1 MIKGLIMKILN
12 LASGEKCDLQC
23 AAINKIL
30 VKKNLLRKSLSLKNI
45 FLLHIFLLFRATLYS
60 ANKSRVCNSE
70 IDVRIELPSFCWH
83 KWIYV
88 APSISHMASL
98 WWHAI
103 RVSPLETY
111 SAANFAMS
119 LLLSRRYSV
128 FGKLLK
134 RRHKSVVDGDR
145 RSGNIFESNRGQFAD
160 VYSARAKI
168 TPTKRKE
175 NSISAT
181 RGWNR

>member
-1 MIKGLIMKILN
+1 M
-12 LASGEKCDLQC
+12 EKC
-23 AAINKIL
+23 I
-30 VKKNLLRKSLSLKNI
+30 STTY
-45 FLLHIFLLFRATLYS
+45 FLLFRVTLCS

-111 SAANFAMS
+111 SAASFAMS

-145 RSGNIFESNRGQFAD
+145 RSGNIFEPSRGQFAD
-160 VYSARAKI
+160 VYSTRAKI
-168 TPTKRKE
+168 APRNERKIQFRKARAR
-175 NSISAT
+175 NRQSI
-181 RGWNR
+181 GI